1 MMMGGGLQRGQ
12 IVDLYP
18 YETPDLDAT
27 GALAVGGAVMTY
39 RTVNLLG
46 AAGADL

>member
-1 MMMGGGLQRGQ
+1 
-12 IVDLYP
+12 LYP